1 MMKITQISESIR
13 LGALLAISG
22 GMMDAYSYIMRGHVF
37 ANAQTGNMLLF
48 GVNLSEGN
56 FQTALTYFCPILAFT
71 IGIMLADVFRMKSI
85 EMLHWRQISVLI
97 EAVILFGVAF
107 IPLPLNLLAN
117 SLTSLACGIQVESFR
132 KIRNRGA
139 ATTMCIGNLRNGTE
153 NLHRFLRTHDRKA
166 FYNAL
171 IFYGIILCFII
182 GAVLGNFV
190 IKRFHEKSIL
200 VCSALLFIA
209 FFMMFVNKEQK

>member
-107 IPLPLNLLAN
+107 IPLPLSAGKQPDFSCLRH
-117 SLTSLACGIQVESFR
+117 SGR
-132 KIRNRGA
+132 KFSKDSRTRHRHDNVYRKPA
-139 ATTMCIGNLRNGTE
+139 KCHTE
-153 NLHRFLRTHDRKA
+153 
-166 FYNAL
+166 Y
-171 IFYGIILCFII
+171 
-182 GAVLGNFV
+182 V
-190 IKRFHEKSIL
+190 
-200 VCSALLFIA
+200 
-209 FFMMFVNKEQK
+209 

>member
-1 MMKITQISESIR
+1 MTVNRAFFSLILTFTVELAIIQFEERRRIFMMKITQISESIR

-85 EMLHWRQISVLI
+85 EMLHWRQISVLPSRSRP
-97 EAVILFGVAF
+97 FWR
-107 IPLPLNLLAN
+107 
-117 SLTSLACGIQVESFR
+117 S
-132 KIRNRGA
+132 
-139 ATTMCIGNLRNGTE
+139 
-153 NLHRFLRTHDRKA
+153 
-166 FYNAL
+166 
-171 IFYGIILCFII
+171 
-182 GAVLGNFV
+182 
-190 IKRFHEKSIL
+190 
-200 VCSALLFIA
+200 
-209 FFMMFVNKEQK
+209 

>member
-107 IPLPLNLLAN
+107 IPLPPAFRSKVFERFTDAASPRQCVSETCEVPHRICVIFFIPKRRKVCETDFCILELLA
-117 SLTSLACGIQVESFR
+117 
-132 KIRNRGA
+132 
-139 ATTMCIGNLRNGTE
+139 
-153 NLHRFLRTHDRKA
+153 
-166 FYNAL
+166 
-171 IFYGIILCFII
+171 
-182 GAVLGNFV
+182 VL
-190 IKRFHEKSIL
+190 S
-200 VCSALLFIA
+200 
-209 FFMMFVNKEQK
+209 

>member
-132 KIRNRGA
+132 KIHGRGIPKRRKVCE
-139 ATTMCIGNLRNGTE
+139 TDFCILE
-153 NLHRFLRTHDRKA
+153 LL
-166 FYNAL
+166 
-171 IFYGIILCFII
+171 
-182 GAVLGNFV
+182 AVL
-190 IKRFHEKSIL
+190 S
-200 VCSALLFIA
+200 
-209 FFMMFVNKEQK
+209 

>member
-85 EMLHWRQISVLI
+85 ERLHWRQISVLI
-97 EAVILFGVAF
+97 
-107 IPLPLNLLAN
+107 
-117 SLTSLACGIQVESFR
+117 
-132 KIRNRGA
+132 
-139 ATTMCIGNLRNGTE
+139 
-153 NLHRFLRTHDRKA
+153 
-166 FYNAL
+166 
-171 IFYGIILCFII
+171 
-182 GAVLGNFV
+182 
-190 IKRFHEKSIL
+190 
-200 VCSALLFIA
+200 
-209 FFMMFVNKEQK
+209 